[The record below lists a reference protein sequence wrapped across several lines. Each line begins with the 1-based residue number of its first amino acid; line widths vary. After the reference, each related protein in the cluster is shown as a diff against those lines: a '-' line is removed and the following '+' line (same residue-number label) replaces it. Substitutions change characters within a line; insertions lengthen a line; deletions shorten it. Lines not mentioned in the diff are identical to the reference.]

1 MAIESSTLIL
11 PEMFPQARPRAAQGI
26 IAEPLA
32 ATAAA
37 STATVSVLVPSYN
50 HAPFI
55 ARCLRSII
63 RQTHSP
69 LELIVIDDGSRDGS
83 LKEIEGVLNDCPFES
98 ELLARSHRGLCATLN
113 EGLKR
118 SRGKYFAYLG
128 SDDVWLK
135 GFLEA
140 RVGLLQSRPQAVLA
154 YGHVFVI
161 NEEDQILER
170 SDDWAIYSD
179 GSVRQ
184 MLLHHIVPFSP
195 SVLYRREPVERHY
208 WNEEAGLEDY
218 DLYLRLS
225 GEGEFAFDGQV
236 LCAWRSHRYNKSRNL
251 EFMLTECLKA
261 QNRAVGGLNIS
272 KPELEKAHSELKW
285 RYAVDFVKAGQKRK
299 ALELI
304 CLNLKGAPSYRS
316 VARMMLGLVIPK
328 PTLDWRRRLV
338 QQRTI
343 KQYGSVQI

>member
-1 MAIESSTLIL
+1 MSMESSSLVL
-11 PEMFPQARPRAAQGI
+11 PEMFSQSRPREAI
-26 IAEPLA
+26 IVESS
-32 ATAAA
+32 TAPVMQ
-37 STATVSVLVPSYN
+37 SPATVSVLVPSYN
-50 HAPFI
+50 HASFI

-63 RQTHSP
+63 KQSHNP
-69 LELIVIDDGSRDGS
+69 LELIVIDDGSGDGS
-83 LKEIEGVLNDCPFES
+83 LPKIESVLKDCPFRS
-98 ELLARSHRGLCATLN
+98 ELVSRPHRGLSVTLN

-128 SDDVWLK
+128 SDDVWLN

-140 RVGLLQSRPQAVLA
+140 RVRLLQSRPNAVLA

-161 NEEDQILER
+161 DESDQILER
-170 SDDWAIYSD
+170 SDDWATYSD

-195 SVLYRREPVERHY
+195 SVLYRREAVERNW

-225 GEGEFAFDGQV
+225 GDGEFAFDGQV
-236 LCAWRSHRYNKSRNL
+236 LCAWRSHRYNQSRNL
-251 EFMLTECLKA
+251 DFMLSECLKA
-261 QNRAVGGLNIS
+261 QRRVVRGLNIS
-272 KPELEKAHSELKW
+272 EPELEKAHSELKW
-285 RYAVDFVKAGQKRK
+285 RYALDFLKAGRKRK

-304 CLNLKGAPSYRS
+304 SLNLKGAPSYGS
-316 VARMMLGLVIPK
+316 VARMLLGLMIPK

-343 KQYGSVQI
+343 KQYGSVRI

>member
-1 MAIESSTLIL
+1 
-11 PEMFPQARPRAAQGI
+11 MFPQARPRAAQGI